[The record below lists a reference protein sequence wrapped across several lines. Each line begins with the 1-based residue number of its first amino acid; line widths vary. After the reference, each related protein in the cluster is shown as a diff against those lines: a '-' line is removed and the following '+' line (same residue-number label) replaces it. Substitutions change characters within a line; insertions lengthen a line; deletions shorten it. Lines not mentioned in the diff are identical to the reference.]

1 MDGHAATT
9 GRGDD
14 GLARVLGLLDVVGI
28 VVGSVIGSG
37 IFIVPATVALEV
49 RSPVVMLAVW
59 VSGGVLTFFG
69 ALCFAELGGMY
80 PQAGGTYVYLR
91 EAYGPLVA
99 FLFGWSLFLV
109 VDSGA
114 MATLSSAFAT
124 KYLPYFV
131 TLSPLAGRLVTLA
144 FIGFLVTVNYLGVRH
159 GANLQNLLAAIKLAA
174 IVAVVALIFA
184 LGRGSAANFVRPAA
198 EPVTLG
204 SIGRFGAALIA
215 CLWAYKGW
223 EAATYSTGELRNPQR
238 NLFLGLLAGCL
249 LVTILYLATN
259 LAYLWVLPAAAIA
272 ASPRIAADA
281 LAAAV
286 GPGSA
291 AFVSALILLSI
302 LGSANTNIL
311 TAPRVYYAM
320 AKDGLF
326 FARAGEV
333 HPRYR
338 TPHLAILAMGAW
350 TAVLAMSGSFEQ
362 LLAYVVFGLWIFFG
376 LTVGAVLILRRTRPD
391 LPRPVRVWGFPW
403 TPIAFLAATVFIAVS
418 ALATGP
424 RNALAGTAIIAL
436 GVPAYLFWRARGTV
450 PRENRPPSS

>member
-1 MDGHAATT
+1 MNEHTAAGGHDQA
-9 GRGDD
+9 
-14 GLARVLGLLDVVGI
+14 GLARVLGLVDVIGI

-49 RSPVVMLAVW
+49 RSPLAILAVW
-59 VSGGVLTFFG
+59 TVGGVLTFFG

-80 PQAGGTYVYLR
+80 PQAGGTYIYLR

-99 FLFGWSLFLV
+99 FLFGWALFLII
-109 VDSGA
+109 DSGA

-131 TLSPLAGRLVTLA
+131 TLSPLAGRLVTVA
-144 FIGFLVTVNYLGVRH
+144 FIAFLVAVNYLGVRH
-159 GANLQNLLAAIKLAA
+159 GANLQNLLAAIKFVA
-174 IVAVVALIFA
+174 IVAVVGLIFA
-184 LGRGSAANFVRPAA
+184 FGHGDPRNFASPPTGPLTADFV
-198 EPVTLG
+198 
-204 SIGRFGAALIA
+204 SRFGAALIA

-238 NLFLGLLAGCL
+238 NLFVGLLVGCL
-249 LVTILYLATN
+249 LVTLLYLATN
-259 LAYLWVLPAAAIA
+259 LAYLYVLPADRIA

-281 LAAAV
+281 LTAAV
-286 GPGSA
+286 GPAGASA
-291 AFVSALILLSI
+291 LSLLILLSI

-326 FARAGEV
+326 FAGAGNV
-333 HPRYR
+333 HPRFR
-338 TPHLAILAMGAW
+338 TPHLSILAMGAW
-350 TAVLAMSGSFEQ
+350 TVVLAMSGTFEQ

-391 LPRPVRVWGFPW
+391 VPRPVKVWGFPV
-403 TPIAFLAATVFIAVS
+403 TPILFLAATAFIAVS
-418 ALATGP
+418 ALVTGP
-424 RNALAGTAIIAL
+424 RNAAGGTLIIAL
-436 GVPAYLFWRARGTV
+436 GIPVYLLWRRRTRHGQQ
-450 PRENRPPSS
+450 